1 MPRYMDYNSRYKS
14 AYLKGQTQRSRPF
27 NKRTRTQTGRYP
39 RSAPTFQSAVTQVLM
54 KRAETK
60 YFDIGVENV
69 QLYHNLGETTLL
81 APGSITSIA
90 NWFNPWSKITNATLA
105 SAVSRFGRIG
115 DRITPR
121 GMSLDIYMAN
131 KYDRPSTMV
140 RIIVAILPKNNAGS
154 VTTNVF
160 NPFQSVNSGA
170 LGNNMLRQADKD
182 KGVKFIYDKI
192 HRFEQQG
199 IAQSSGPGF
208 PSKEQTKVIR
218 LWINRKN
225 SRDIIFDSA
234 SNDIVNKPLA
244 IYAIPYEQ
252 YSTIETD
259 NVTSLAGQMRMYY
272 KDV

>member
-1 MPRYMDYNSRYKS
+1 MARYQDLSNRYNT
-14 AYLKGQTQRSRPF
+14 AYRAGVTDRSWERK
-27 NKRTRTQTGRYP
+27 KRTRSGNAR
-39 RSAPTFQSAVTQVLM
+39 RSTPTFQSAVTQVLM

-121 GMSLDIYMAN
+121 GMSLDIYIAN
-131 KYDRPSTMV
+131 KGDRPNTMV
-140 RIIVAILPKNNAGS
+140 RLIVAILPKTNNAQITS
-154 VTTNVF
+154 NVF
-160 NPFQSVNSGA
+160 NPFQSVNSGS
-170 LGNNMLRQADKD
+170 LGNNMLRKADKD
-182 KGVKFIYDKI
+182 KGVTFLYDRVHTITTSMTSEGSFGLREK
-192 HRFEQQG
+192 
-199 IAQSSGPGF
+199 
-208 PSKEQTKVIR
+208 TKVIK
-218 LWINRKN
+218 LWINRKK
-225 SRDIIFDSA
+225 SRDIIFDA
-234 SNDIVNKPLA
+234 STQDIVNKPLA

-259 NVTSLAGQMRMYY
+259 NIASLAGQMRMYY